1 MRAHYSP
8 GNRAPQERPEREGL
22 TLRIEIAKEVNVSS
36 EVMIRD
42 EDQSLALRMTLGP
55 DGIERI
61 VHERG
66 RSAIELSTDI
76 AAAIRALSSTLE
88 HLLTT
93 SVRDG

>member
-1 MRAHYSP
+1 M
-8 GNRAPQERPEREGL
+8 
-22 TLRIEIAKEVNVSS
+22 RIEIAKEADVSS
-36 EVMIRD
+36 EVVIRD
-42 EDQSLALRMTLGP
+42 EDQSLALRLTLGP

-76 AAAIRALSSTLE
+76 AVAIRALSSALE
-88 HLLTT
+88 HILET

>member
-1 MRAHYSP
+1 M
-8 GNRAPQERPEREGL
+8 
-22 TLRIEIAKEVNVSS
+22 RIEIAKEANVSS
-36 EVMIRD
+36 EVVIWD
-42 EDQSLALRMTLGP
+42 EDQSLALRLTLGP

-76 AAAIRALSSTLE
+76 AAAIRALSSALE
-88 HLLTT
+88 HILKT

>member
-1 MRAHYSP
+1 M
-8 GNRAPQERPEREGL
+8 
-22 TLRIEIAKEVNVSS
+22 RIEIVKEANVSS
-36 EVMIRD
+36 EVVIRD
-42 EDQSLALRMTLGP
+42 EDQSLALRLTLGP

-66 RSAIELSTDI
+66 RPAIELSTDI

-88 HLLTT
+88 HILET

>member
-1 MRAHYSP
+1 M
-8 GNRAPQERPEREGL
+8 
-22 TLRIEIAKEVNVSS
+22 RIEIAKEANVSS
-36 EVMIRD
+36 EVVIRD
-42 EDQSLALRMTLGP
+42 EDRSLALRLTLGP

-61 VHERG
+61 VHERA

-88 HLLTT
+88 HILET

>member
-1 MRAHYSP
+1 M
-8 GNRAPQERPEREGL
+8 
-22 TLRIEIAKEVNVSS
+22 RIEIAKEANVSS
-36 EVMIRD
+36 EVVIRD

-88 HLLTT
+88 HMLTT